1 MTSLTELLSDLSVA
15 TSARILIAVTIVL
28 AVFGYEGLFKREHL
42 PSSWQT
48 PRAVSAWHNWPIIGD
63 LRFWNRRWDLFV
75 SEAALS
81 DDKAFRFNVGKTH
94 VVGLTGD
101 AGRRGYFTDSHLNL
115 SQGYGF
121 LLGLAPAVNKGGE
134 HDSTTTEFTAYFTKR
149 LKTLL
154 TSDALNDRLP
164 VLVNDVSERLEGFKQ
179 RASGIIKPFEEL
191 PDLVFQLTMRTVG
204 CDDIAGDHAWC
215 SKTRRQFEKLDES
228 FDVAVVIAP
237 WLPSLSSIKRFIYGT
252 QLYMSIDGVVKGRR
266 KSGIK
271 HNDPL
276 QVLVDAGDDSKSIL
290 GFLLN
295 ALFAGQ
301 INSSINA
308 SYLIYCLSLDNAS
321 RQKVLDEVR
330 SAAQE
335 YCTSDKRSASLPE
348 QLSTLSLETWETKF
362 PFIDKCLKESI
373 RHMLQGSSLRKNIS
387 SKPLKVGDAVIPPN
401 GIAVW
406 RFAESHLDPSI
417 FPDPECFDPSRFEE
431 ENLSRLP
438 PNAFVGWGSG
448 RHPCGGIRFAKLEMF
463 IMVALFLAY
472 FPDAVASDAKGA
484 PIWSGDE
491 NSKRPRTTLTTENY
505 AKPVDAEH
513 PLPPL
518 MLDAQST
525 TAPVSPVYLN
535 LRPEI

>member
-1 MTSLTELLSDLSVA
+1 MDSLEELLNSLTVA
-15 TSARILIAVTIVL
+15 THGCVFLATVIIL
-28 AVFGYEGLFKREHL
+28 AVFGYERLFKREHL
-42 PSSWQT
+42 PSSWRT
-48 PRAVSAWHNWPIIGD
+48 PRAVSLRYNWPVIGD
-63 LRFWNRRWDLFV
+63 LRFWSKRWDFFV

-81 DDKAFRFNVGKTH
+81 DNKAFRFNVGKTH
-94 VVGLTGD
+94 VIGLTGE
-101 AGRRGYFTDSHLNL
+101 AGRHGFFTDSHLNL
-115 SQGYGF
+115 SQGYMF

-134 HDSTTTEFTAYFTKR
+134 YDSTTTEFTAYFSKR

-179 RASGIIKPFEEL
+179 RPNGIIMPFEEL

-215 SKTRRQFEKLDES
+215 SKTRRQFEKLDECFS
-228 FDVAVVIAP
+228 VTVVIVP

-266 KSGIK
+266 KSGTR

-276 QVLVDAGDDSKSIL
+276 QVLIDAGDDSKSIL

-308 SYLIYCLSLDNAS
+308 SYLLYCLSLDNTS
-321 RQKVLDEVR
+321 RQKVLNEVR
-330 SAAQE
+330 TVAQE
-335 YCTSDKRSASLPE
+335 YCSSDKRSASLPD
-348 QLSTLSLETWETKF
+348 QISNLSLETWETKF

-373 RHMLQGSSLRKNIS
+373 RHMIQGSAFRKNIS
-387 SKPLKVGDAVIPPN
+387 SKPLKVGNTVIPPN

-417 FPDPECFDPSRFEE
+417 FPDPESFDPSRFDE
-431 ENLSRLP
+431 ENLSKLP
-438 PNAFVGWGSG
+438 SNAFVGWGGS
-448 RHPCGGIRFAKLEMF
+448 RHPCGGIRFAKLEMY

-472 FPDAVASDAKGA
+472 FPDAVACNATGA
-484 PIWSGDE
+484 PIWSE
-491 NSKRPRTTLTTENY
+491 NQSAKRPRTTLTTENY

-518 MLDAQST
+518 MLDAHST
-525 TAPVSPVYLN
+525 MAPVSPVYLN
-535 LRPEI
+535 LRA